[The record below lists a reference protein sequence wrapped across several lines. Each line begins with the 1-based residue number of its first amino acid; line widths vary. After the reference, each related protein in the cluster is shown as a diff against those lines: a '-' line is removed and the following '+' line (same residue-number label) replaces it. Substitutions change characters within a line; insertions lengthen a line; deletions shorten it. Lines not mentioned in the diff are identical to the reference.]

1 VPTGINAGVLI
12 TPCGVL
18 IWPVRPNF
26 PAKLFL
32 TVKPN
37 PVPIGAVNH
46 HQGKGKKLKI
56 TFSMLID
63 AHDHP
68 LSG

>member
-1 VPTGINAGVLI
+1 MGGTGH
-12 TPCGVL
+12 
-18 IWPVRPNF
+18 
-26 PAKLFL
+26 
-32 TVKPN
+32 
-37 PVPIGAVNH
+37 H